1 MLIKFLKPIKL
12 LTLPTILL
20 GLTACADAQTA
31 LSDQENGGYEAQL
44 IYSGLNAPW
53 GADFLSETELLV
65 TEKNGGLKL
74 ILFNSDSLDSTDTTT
89 TTTTTTA
96 QTITIAKVPEINSIG
111 QGGFLDVKKSP
122 NFTLDQTIYFTYAD
136 KASLA
141 YRLKLAKAQLI
152 DKRLVRNWEV
162 LFESNQPS
170 DGRTHFG
177 SRIAFDDNGH
187 LYFSMGDRGDRT
199 NAQDLSIH
207 SGSIFRLNLDGSI
220 PDDNPFVN
228 QSGAQPE
235 IWSYGHRNPQGLFFD
250 KQSKQLWSNEH
261 GPRGGDEI
269 NLIEKGANYGWPAIG
284 YGREYVS
291 RLPANEATHRDGMQ
305 QPIKQFTPSIAP
317 SSLLIYSGKKYD
329 DLAGILFSSALKLRH
344 LNVIQLSGDLDE
356 KTNLPSVLMERRWFE
371 DLSERVRNVIESPTG
386 ELLFIT
392 DSGDIY
398 KLKKRSD

>member
-89 TTTTTTA
+89 TT
-96 QTITIAKVPEINSIG
+96 
-111 QGGFLDVKKSP
+111 
-122 NFTLDQTIYFTYAD
+122 TIYFTYAD